1 MEISVVSDLRSK
13 IAQWGRQALVDDF
26 VNFHYFREEAK
37 QKKCLKNLIDSDC
50 KISSANREVLDMA
63 SLTIILSA
71 QTIGTL
77 GRPEMISAMVWKTSV
92 DPPAL
97 RHPLPFM
104 QRLAFRQLLVL
115 RQRLAYMQP
124 AGIKTTAV
132 IKATAGFNTA
142 ASIKIAVL
150 HTLLLV
156 LMFIFSFPNY

>member
-1 MEISVVSDLRSK
+1 MSDPKLHCEGDRHWWMILLTFIISGRKSSRRSVWR
-13 IAQWGRQALVDDF
+13 IWLILT
-26 VNFHYFREEAK
+26 AK
-37 QKKCLKNLIDSDC
+37 FPPLIGKCWTW
-50 KISSANREVLDMA
+50 A

-104 QRLAFRQLLVL
+104 QPLAFRQLLVL

-124 AGIKTTAV
+124 LA
-132 IKATAGFNTA
+132 
-142 ASIKIAVL
+142 L
-150 HTLLLV
+150 RQLLSLRQ
-156 LMFIFSFPNY
+156 LLALIQPLALKLLYYIHYC